1 MSGLTGF
8 FHRDGKLADEKH
20 LRAMLGAIGHR
31 GQDGVHVR
39 RERHVALGLNV
50 LINTPEAHLEGIVA
64 DAGRASMITA
74 DVRLDNRE
82 DLAAT
87 VRLRRGPL
95 AEVSDSELILAAY
108 EKWGEE
114 CPARLLG
121 DFSFAIYDGSRD
133 LFFCARDYFGVKPF
147 LYHLSPALFAF
158 GTEVKALLA
167 VPFVPRTM
175 NETRI
180 ADFLLRYLENYDD
193 TSTFYNEIRKLSP
206 AHSLTVS
213 RSSDGRRR
221 YWGIDY
227 APELPKTSDN
237 EYREQFRE
245 VFGQAVKARL
255 RSARPVG
262 VMLSGGVDSSSIACM
277 AQRVLGE
284 EATVRLRTYSGIAD
298 PGYRC
303 PETPFLDALEG
314 TLTAPA
320 RRLRCDEMARFSDDV
335 WHMLRTSDDP
345 FDAGMA
351 DFRCAI
357 YAMAGA
363 DGVTAVLN
371 GVDGDLVASN
381 TDWAGAAFV
390 EKGRLEA
397 LALTC
402 SMWRSYGGCT
412 YAGIRNTQ
420 RRVFSTLRR
429 FFVPELLRRSVRP
442 LRPFRNSPPWSGTL
456 CSRGL
461 AERVDLSGRVEQFR
475 LRVGAPGSTARQLFE
490 TQFTRPFLAVA
501 NDRYDR
507 AAALYGIESR
517 SPFQDRRLVEFLAGL
532 PWEQRVR
539 NGWTKYVLR
548 ASLDGIVPDPIRWRH
563 ERSSIIWRSYGY
575 WLRASEDA
583 VRETLRQGR
592 VVASP
597 LKHVLG
603 WQYVA
608 RPNNDV

>member
-1 MSGLTGF
+1 
-8 FHRDGKLADEKH
+8 
-20 LRAMLGAIGHR
+20 MLGAIGHR

-39 RERHVALGLNV
+39 RERHVALGLNF

-64 DAGRASMITA
+64 DAGRASMIVA

-82 DLAAT
+82 DLAVA
-87 VRLRRGPL
+87 VQFQRSPL

-121 DFSFAIYDGSRD
+121 DFAFAIYDRTRD
-133 LFFCARDYFGVKPF
+133 LSFCARDHFGVKPF
-147 LYHLSPALFAF
+147 LYHLSPNLFAF

-167 VPFVPRTM
+167 APFVPRTV

-180 ADFLLRYLENYDD
+180 ADFLVRYLENYDD
-193 TSTFYNEIRKLSP
+193 TSTFYNEIGKLSP

-213 RSSDGRRR
+213 RSSDVRRR
-221 YWGIDY
+221 YWGIDQ
-227 APELPKTSDN
+227 APELPRRSDN
-237 EYREQFRE
+237 EYCEQFRE
-245 VFGQAVKARL
+245 MFGQAVKTRL
-255 RSARPVG
+255 RSAQPVG

-284 EATVRLRTYSGIAD
+284 EAPVRLRTYSGIAD

-314 TLTAPA
+314 TFTAPA
-320 RRLRCDEMARFSDDV
+320 RRFRCDEMDHFSDNV

-351 DFRCAI
+351 DFRFAI
-357 YAMAGA
+357 NAMAGA

-371 GVDGDLVASN
+371 GVDGDLVASQ

-397 LALTC
+397 LALAC
-402 SMWRSYGGCT
+402 SMWRSQGGWT
-412 YAGIRNTQ
+412 ALGIRHTQ
-420 RRVFSTLRR
+420 KKAFRTLRR
-429 FFVPELLRRSVRP
+429 FFVPELLRRSVRT
-442 LRPFRNSPPWSGTL
+442 LRPFRNSPPWRGTL
-456 CSRGL
+456 CSREL

-475 LRVGAPGSTARQLFE
+475 LRVGPSGSTARQLFE
-490 TQFTRPFLAVA
+490 SQFTRPYLAVA

-507 AAALYGIESR
+507 AAALCGVESR
-517 SPFQDRRLVEFLAGL
+517 SPLQDRRLVEFLAAL

-539 NGWTKYVLR
+539 NGWTKYILR
-548 ASLDGIVPDPIRWRH
+548 ASLDSIVPDPIRWQH
-563 ERSSIIWRSYGY
+563 GY

-592 VVASP
+592 DRLANYIDLSALDGHTHRWYTRHDRQVRSSVVAALALAEWLRRNGS
-597 LKHVLG
+597 
-603 WQYVA
+603 
-608 RPNNDV
+608 